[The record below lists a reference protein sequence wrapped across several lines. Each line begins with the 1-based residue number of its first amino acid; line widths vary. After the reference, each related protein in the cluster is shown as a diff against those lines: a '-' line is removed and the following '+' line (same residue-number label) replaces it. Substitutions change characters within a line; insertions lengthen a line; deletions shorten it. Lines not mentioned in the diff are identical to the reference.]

1 MAAFDEF
8 LPNFL
13 KAKERWPDA
22 RLLSRHYDAVRE
34 SYEGSGLGTVGTAK
48 SFVETVCRTIL
59 AEFGKTEPSSDSAT
73 QYLLTQAHKA
83 LGLQNSKGV
92 SRLDEVLNARN
103 IMADALRHMRNNF
116 DPGAHGKDGFI
127 DFLTASESRI
137 YLLTADSLLGMILG
151 AYDGREPDLL
161 YTREPYERFAHLHDR
176 LDHNVSVSA
185 SVDSEGDVETVVV
198 KLRTPALEDEIEIR
212 LEPSRLLYEN
222 DRQVYLEL
230 LTSSIQPIAEAIEAQ
245 PAQDT
250 GEVIAAAIPVEAP
263 VQSVQS
269 GIAIVDEYN
278 GALSSFKDRLD
289 TQLQT
294 LGGLEAA
301 LGAGGTSFRDSL
313 LATAEKYVALDW
325 SDRLPLRTAMK
336 VALKKVF
343 LRFAVEATRAEQNAK
358 ALTGWFAINIPA
370 PIVYETTAVEA

>member
-8 LPNFL
+8 APNFL
-13 KAKERWPDA
+13 KAKDRWPDA
-22 RLLSRHYDAVRE
+22 LLLSRHYEAVRE
-34 SYEGSGLGTVGTAK
+34 SYVGSGLDVVGSAK
-48 SFVETVCRTIL
+48 SFVETVCRTL
-59 AEFGKTEPSSDSAT
+59 LGEFGRTEPNDKT
-73 QYLLTQAHKA
+73 TTYLVGQALKV
-83 LGLQNSKGV
+83 LGLENVRGATKI
-92 SRLDEVLNARN
+92 DDVLNAHN
-103 IMADALRHMRNNF
+103 KMADALGFIRSNF

-137 YLLTADSLLGMILG
+137 YLLTADSLLGMLLG
-151 AYDGREPDLL
+151 AYDGREPDIL
-161 YTREPYERFAHLHDR
+161 YTREPYERFAHLHNR
-176 LDHNVSVSA
+176 LDRNVSVSA

-198 KLRTPALEDEIEIR
+198 KLRTPTLEDEIEIR

-230 LTSSIQPIAEAIEAQ
+230 LTSSIQPIAEAFEAQ
-245 PAQDT
+245 PTEETKEAI
-250 GEVIAAAIPVEAP
+250 EAAITVETPAP
-263 VQSVQS
+263 AFQS
-269 GIAIVDEYN
+269 GIAIVDAYN

-313 LATAEKYVALDW
+313 LATAEKHVVLDW
-325 SDRLPLRTAMK
+325 SERLPLRTAMK

-343 LRFAVEATRAEQNAK
+343 LRFAVESARAEQDAK
-358 ALTGWFAINIPA
+358 ALTGWFAIHVPAIPA
-370 PIVYETTAVEA
+370 QEATPA

>member
-8 LPNFL
+8 VPNFL

-34 SYEGSGLGTVGTAK
+34 SYEGSGLDTVGTAK

-59 AEFGKTEPSSDSAT
+59 GEFGKTVEDDANTTNIVQQSMECM
-73 QYLLTQAHKA
+73 
-83 LGLQNSKGV
+83 GLV
-92 SRLDEVLNARN
+92 NARGATKLDTVLSAHN
-103 IMADALRHMRNNF
+103 KMADALSFIRNNF

-127 DFLTASESRI
+127 DFLTTSESRI
-137 YLLTADSLLGMILG
+137 YILTADSLLAMILG
-151 AYDGREPDLL
+151 AYDGREPDIL

-176 LDHNVSVSA
+176 LDRNVSVA
-185 SVDSEGDVETVVV
+185 AYVDDEGDVQTVVI
-198 KLRTPALEDEIEIR
+198 KLKAPSREDEIEIR

-230 LTSSIQPIAEAIEAQ
+230 LTSSVQPIAEAAEAQ
-245 PAQDT
+245 PSEDT
-250 GEVIAAAIPVEAP
+250 GEAIATAIPVETP
-263 VQSVQS
+263 VPALQS
-269 GIAIVDEYN
+269 GIAIVNEYN
-278 GALSSFKDRLD
+278 GALSFFKERLD

-301 LGAGGTSFRDSL
+301 LGAGGTSIRDSL
-313 LATAEKYVALDW
+313 LATAEKHVALDW
-325 SDRLPLRTAMK
+325 SERLPLRTAMK

-343 LRFAVEATRAEQNAK
+343 LRFAIESERAEQDAK
-358 ALTGWFAINIPA
+358 AMTGWFAIQIPA
-370 PIVYETTAVEA
+370 PLQPEPSAAEA